1 MSALELVEKFYKGT
15 DIEAENTTGICS
27 NQNLDC
33 NCIDCGDDADCSTE
47 W

>member
-1 MSALELVEKFYKGT
+1 MKALELVKALYKGT
-15 DIEAENTTGICS
+15 GITASATIGIIS

-33 NCIDCGDDADCSTE
+33 NCIDCDEDADCSTP